1 LITKRVYFMVKKI
14 SLVLLI
20 SLLLVGCRGDEQAE
34 ESAAERLTRPL
45 TEGKMGRTQQ
55 DMRAITTAL
64 QSYMVDY
71 NIYPGC
77 SSIEE
82 LSKFLTPHY
91 LTRVPR
97 LDAWGGELI
106 YRSDGRSYQLLSLG
120 PDRKEGTPDDLLLRD
135 NHLKPSP

>member
-1 LITKRVYFMVKKI
+1 MVKKV

-20 SLLLVGCRGDEQAE
+20 LLLLVGCRGEEQAE
-34 ESAAERLTRPL
+34 ESAAERLARGL
-45 TEGKMGRTQQ
+45 TEGKSGRTLQ

-64 QSYMVDY
+64 QSYMVDH
-71 NIYPGC
+71 NLYPAC

-91 LTRVPR
+91 LTQVPR

-120 PDRKEGTPDDLLLRD
+120 PDRQEGTSDDLILKD
-135 NHLKPSP
+135 IHLKPSP

>member
-1 LITKRVYFMVKKI
+1 MVKKV

-20 SLLLVGCRGDEQAE
+20 SLLLMGCRGEEQAE
-34 ESAAERLTRPL
+34 ESVAERLARGL
-45 TEGKMGRTQQ
+45 TEGKRGRTLQ

-64 QSYMVDY
+64 QSYMVDHD
-71 NIYPGC
+71 IYPVC

-91 LTRVPR
+91 ITRVPR
-97 LDAWGGELI
+97 LDAWGGEFI

-120 PDRKEGTPDDLLLRD
+120 PDRQEGTPDDLLLKD
-135 NHLKPSP
+135 IHLKPSP

>member
-1 LITKRVYFMVKKI
+1 MVKKV

-20 SLLLVGCRGDEQAE
+20 SLLLVGCRGEEQAE
-34 ESAAERLTRPL
+34 ESAAERLARGL
-45 TEGKMGRTQQ
+45 TEGKRGRTLQ

-64 QSYMVDY
+64 QSYMVDHD
-71 NIYPGC
+71 IFPVC

-91 LTRVPR
+91 ITRVPR
-97 LDAWGGELI
+97 LDVWGGEFI

-120 PDRKEGTPDDLLLRD
+120 PDRQEGTPDDLLLKD
-135 NHLKPSP
+135 IHLKPSP